1 MCRYT
6 SAPVGV
12 LRRIAHLINIKL
24 ISGNVV
30 EFGRLLLLDS
40 IFQVVDRLTARN
52 PNPKGATDIMPEN
65 RTIERELLVH
75 EGPVPLAIPNTSLEE
90 QIQPGEWFTD
100 VGPEASA
107 LSDFPACGAKML
119 I

>member
-1 MCRYT
+1 M
-6 SAPVGV
+6 VGV
-12 LRRIAHLINIKL
+12 LRRITHLINIKF

-30 EFGRLLLLDS
+30 EFGHLLLLDR
-40 IFQVVDRLTARN
+40 IFQVVDRLTVRN
-52 PNPKGATDIMPEN
+52 PNPKDVIDITPEN
-65 RTIERELLVH
+65 QTMEQYLLVH
-75 EGPVPLAIPNTSLEE
+75 EGLVPLAIPNTSLKE

-100 VGPEASA
+100 AGPEASA